1 MVDAP
6 FDESPIASLEMPRT
20 AEEIAGRR
28 FRARTRGYDRAEVEQ
43 FLAEVAADSL
53 HRPMGEVEG
62 ASIVGRQNDPA
73 LDAIRA
79 QLEALTTEVRALTTE
94 VRALSTRVPSTPTS
108 TAGRPAIAA
117 WWPGESSLSVITK
130 RRVSV
135 GPAA

>member
-43 FLAEVAADSL
+43 FLAEVAADYRRAL
-53 HRPMGEVEG
+53 NLAHWTMQR
-62 ASIVGRQNDPA
+62 VGRQNDPA